1 MTDAMRRKKPGRSDF
16 GKKLAELR
24 KARGLSQM
32 ELAQAIGTSQRAIS
46 SYETQASY
54 PPAPVVADLARGL
67 GVATDELLG
76 LKSSPRTSR
85 EPLHPQARLLRK
97 KLQQVLTLPERDQR
111 AIIRLIN
118 SLVST
123 KGNGDRR

>member
-1 MTDAMRRKKPGRSDF
+1 MRRKKIARSDF

-24 KARGLSQM
+24 KARGLSQV
-32 ELAQAIGTSQRAIS
+32 ELARAIGTSQRAIS

-76 LKSSPRTSR
+76 LKSAPRTLR
-85 EPLHPQARLLRK
+85 EPLNPQARLVRK
-97 KLQQVLTLPERDQR
+97 KLHQVLTLPERDQR

-118 SLVST
+118 SLVSA